1 MIAFVI
7 GLIVGS
13 VLGVFVT
20 ALAVAADDGR

>member
-13 VLGVFVT
+13 ILGVFVT

>member
-7 GLIVGS
+7 GLIAGS